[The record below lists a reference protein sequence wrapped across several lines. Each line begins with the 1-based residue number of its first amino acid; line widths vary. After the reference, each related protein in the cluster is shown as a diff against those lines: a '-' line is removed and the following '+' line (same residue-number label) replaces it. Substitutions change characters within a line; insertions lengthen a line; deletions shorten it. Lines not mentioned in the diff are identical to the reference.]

1 MHSYT
6 LLNFQLFKMPE
17 SLIIKTFS
25 NVAEIEINRPEH
37 ANAIDEEL
45 WFAIGNCFS
54 ELNESKSVRVCII
67 SGVGSN
73 FTSGIDLKFLQHLS
87 QEIGNYDCE
96 GRKREFL
103 RSKIIKLQTAFSQI
117 ESCRKPVIA
126 AIHGGCIGAGVDL
139 ISACDIRYS
148 TKEAVFQIKEIDLG
162 ITADIGTLQRLP
174 HLIPQ
179 GIVRELA
186 FTGRKFSGNEALSLG
201 FVNNCYENKKNMMN
215 EVRKIAEQI
224 ASKSPLAMRGIK
236 EMLIYSRDNSVA
248 SGLNHVAT
256 WNSAILLSS
265 DLEESLMALM
275 QKRPPLYDD

>member
-1 MHSYT
+1 MPDS
-6 LLNFQLFKMPE
+6 LL
-17 SLIIKTFS
+17 IKTDS
-25 NVAEIEINRPEH
+25 NIAEIKINRPDC

-54 ELNESKSVRVCII
+54 ELDESKSVRVCII

-73 FTSGIDLKFLQHLS
+73 FTSGIDLKYLQHLS
-87 QEIGNYDCE
+87 QEIDNYDCD

-103 RSKIIKLQTAFSQI
+103 RSKILKLQAAFSQI

-148 TKEAVFQIKEIDLG
+148 TKGSVFQIKEIDLG
-162 ITADIGTLQRLP
+162 ITADVGTLQRLP

-186 FTGRKFSGNEALSLG
+186 FTGRKFSGNEAQSLG
-201 FVNNCYENKKNMMN
+201 LVNNCYEDKKTMMT

-224 ASKSPLAMRGIK
+224 ANKSPLAMRGVK
-236 EMLIYSRDNSVA
+236 EMLLYSRDHSVA

-256 WNSAILLSS
+256 WNSAMLLSS
-265 DLEESLMALM
+265 DLEESIMALM
-275 QKRPPLYDD
+275 QNRPPEYND

>member
-1 MHSYT
+1 MPDS
-6 LLNFQLFKMPE
+6 LL
-17 SLIIKTFS
+17 IKTDS
-25 NVAEIEINRPEH
+25 NVAEIEINRPDH

-54 ELNESKSVRVCII
+54 ELDESKSVRVCII
-67 SGVGSN
+67 SGVDSN
-73 FTSGIDLKFLQHLS
+73 FTSGIDLKYLQHLLH
-87 QEIGNYDCE
+87 EIHKYDCD

-103 RSKIIKLQTAFSQI
+103 RSKILKLQAAFSQI

-148 TKEAVFQIKEIDLG
+148 TKNSVFQIKEIDLG
-162 ITADIGTLQRLP
+162 ITADVGTLQRLP

-186 FTGRKFSGNEALSLG
+186 FTGRKFSGNEAQSLG
-201 FVNNCYENKKNMMN
+201 LVNYCYEDKKTMMT
-215 EVRKIAEQI
+215 EVRKIADQI
-224 ASKSPLAMRGIK
+224 ASKSPLAMRGVK
-236 EMLIYSRDNSVA
+236 EMLLYSRDHSVV

-256 WNSAILLSS
+256 WNSAMLLSS
-265 DLEESLMALM
+265 DLEESIMALM
-275 QKRPPLYDD
+275 QKRSPEYNE